1 MRVDKNRTH
10 AVKRLKKAE
19 KNANF
24 SIFLRN
30 YRWDFFACHKFDLNL
45 PCVLKNK
52 AHWVAISLFDVR
64 PI

>member
-24 SIFLRN
+24 SIFLGN
-30 YRWDFFACHKFDLNL
+30 YRWDFFACHKFDSNL
-45 PCVLKNK
+45 LCVLKKK
-52 AHWVAISLFDVR
+52 AHCFGNSLFDGR

>member
-1 MRVDKNRTH
+1 M
-10 AVKRLKKAE
+10 KRLKKAE
-19 KNANF
+19 KNVNF

-45 PCVLKNK
+45 LCVLKKK
-52 AHWVAISLFDVR
+52 AHCFGNSLFDGR